1 MSFWNLTVARAV
13 IACQLSLCL
22 FWVVISVNFSKGMP
36 IPICWTYHFRIS
48 NFPCYFSVWNKL
60 MREQINNFLPWRKV
74 ELEKWGRVA
83 GKVYSIQ
90 PTKIKQLEK
99 LEPYW
104 FIWIIPMLLRTNKA
118 TEPIFQWIAT
128 FSCYHC
134 CNDCSSKSSVSV
146 EKKRIRVEF
155 IGRRNRKRSNFQIV
169 NLIYSIPIAENHTI
183 LPR

>member
-90 PTKIKQLEK
+90 PTKNKAVGKVGARLTYLNNTNVITNKRSH
-99 LEPYW
+99 W
-104 FIWIIPMLLRTNKA
+104 ANIPMNCSIFLLPLLQRLQQQKFCECREEAN
-118 TEPIFQWIAT
+118 
-128 FSCYHC
+128 
-134 CNDCSSKSSVSV
+134 
-146 EKKRIRVEF
+146 
-155 IGRRNRKRSNFQIV
+155 
-169 NLIYSIPIAENHTI
+169 
-183 LPR
+183 